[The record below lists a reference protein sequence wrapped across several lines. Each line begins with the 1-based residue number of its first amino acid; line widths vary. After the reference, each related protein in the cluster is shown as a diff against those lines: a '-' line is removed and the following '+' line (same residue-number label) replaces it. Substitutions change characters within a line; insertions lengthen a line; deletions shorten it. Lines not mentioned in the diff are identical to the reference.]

1 MTRFNRFSLLAG
13 FAIATVACGASPGD
27 GSSDEV
33 VGLTDAQLLATPPT
47 HVMPTVAHA
56 RAQTAARKAHAT
68 PAFPAGAQL
77 VYNGGKVNSSS
88 TYLDVFWGSYWSGAG
103 AATASHI
110 DSFMSTVGPSPDFA
124 SVLEQ
129 YSTSTQTIG
138 VGKYAGKVFVATD
151 PPSTVDDTAIEAQI
165 QSWIDAGTV
174 PAASDNEVYSIAFPP
189 GVTVTM
195 QGSASC
201 SAFCGYHSSFTT
213 TSGATARYIVLPDP
227 GCGGVAGCNFAA
239 TTDDSNTI
247 ILSHEMS
254 EETTDPDVGL
264 AISTNNNAY
273 LGWYD
278 NANGEIGD
286 ICAGDPDSSILG
298 FAVQTEWSNADNA
311 CVATRT
317 TTTTPDYSIMVV
329 NPNATVAPGKRAR
342 FTLDSVATGGFT
354 GAIKLWVAG
363 LPPGATKSFSS
374 ALSGSGSTILRVTTS
389 TTTPAGT
396 YTITI
401 HSASGTLRHDATASL
416 TVN

>member
-1 MTRFNRFSLLAG
+1 MNRSYGWSVSAVLALVSAACAVTPTSG
-13 FAIATVACGASPGD
+13 GSGEATAETGQALVTGAP
-27 GSSDEV
+27 
-33 VGLTDAQLLATPPT
+33 A
-47 HVMPTVAHA
+47 HVMPTVEHA
-56 RAQTAARKAHAT
+56 RAATAARTSKAT
-68 PAFPAGAQL
+68 PDFPAGAQL
-77 VYNGGKVNSSS
+77 TYNGGKVNSQS
-88 TYLDVFWGSYWSGAG
+88 TYLNVFWGSYWSGTG

-129 YSTSTQTIG
+129 YSTPTQTIG
-138 VGKYAGKVFVATD
+138 VGKYGGKVFIATD
-151 PPSTVDDTAIEAQI
+151 PPSTVDDTAIESQI

-174 PAASDNEVYSIAFPP
+174 PPASDTEVYSIAFPP
-189 GVTVTM
+189 GVTITM

-201 SAFCGYHSSFTT
+201 SAFCGYHSSFNT

-227 GCGGVAGCNFAA
+227 GCGGVAGCNFASSI
-239 TTDDSNTI
+239 DDDNTI

-298 FAVQTEWSNADNA
+298 FAVQTEWSNADNG
-311 CVATRT
+311 CVATRA
-317 TTTTPDYSIMVV
+317 TTTPDYSLLVV
-329 NPNATVAPGKRAR
+329 NPTVTVAPGRRAR
-342 FTLDSVATGGFT
+342 FTIDSTATGGFS
-354 GAIKLWVAG
+354 GAIKLWVKG

-374 ALSGSGSTILRVTTS
+374 SLTAGGSTVLRVTTA

-396 YTITI
+396 YSII
-401 HSASGTLRHDATASL
+401 VDSSSGTLKHNVTATL
-416 TVN
+416 VVN